1 MKPSMLSVVSKDEG
15 TALLEASLQIIEEF
29 GVRIEHAEAVDC
41 LIGAGAKKSDDGRI
55 CVGVDLSRTILSGAP
70 SRFRL
75 HDRRGGAIEIGAGH
89 SSTMCGGTVA
99 RVAEWPDWSLR
110 SASRDDVARFTRLC
124 DALPLVHTIVP
135 VAEAQDVER
144 SQAEL
149 ITFAETLA
157 NTTKF
162 VWACPVEHRAAQAF
176 VEMSRIVS
184 GAEDLSAEPRAGL
197 LVTVLPGFRLDDDCA
212 ATTILAAREGLPLIS
227 MGASIA
233 GQSAPNTV
241 AASAALKMA
250 ANLIVAILAQ
260 IARPGAP
267 VLLDV
272 GVTILDMASTDLG
285 EAGPE
290 YPLGIAAMAAVARD
304 LGLPTYSCAL
314 HCDAKTGDFQ
324 AGLEKMASMMTS
336 LLSGVDLTVN
346 IGMVSRCS
354 AASYEQMIL
363 DHELCQFLQRFGKGV
378 AVNDDTLGLDVIRE
392 VGIDGNFLMHEHT
405 VRHCRSGEIWYPR
418 ILDRSSV
425 GAERRDLLE
434 RAHEEVERILAEH
447 TPEVD
452 ASVKE
457 ELMKYAERA
466 S

>member
-1 MKPSMLSVVSKDEG
+1 MKPGILSVVSKDEG
-15 TALLEASLQIIEEF
+15 TALLEASLQIMEEF
-29 GVRIEHAEAVDC
+29 GVRIEHAEAVDY
-41 LIGAGAKKSDDGRI
+41 LISAGAKKGGDGRI
-55 CVGVDLSRTILSGAP
+55 CVGVDMARRILSSAP
-70 SRFRL
+70 GRFRL
-75 HDRRGGAIEIGAGH
+75 HDRCGGAIEVGAGH
-89 SSTMCGGTVA
+89 SWTMCGGTVA

-110 SASRDDVARFTRLC
+110 SAGRDDVVRFTRLC

-144 SQAEL
+144 SQAEV

-176 VEMSRIVS
+176 VDMSRIVS
-184 GAEDLSAEPRAGL
+184 GAEDLSTEPKTGL
-197 LVTVLPGFRLDDDCA
+197 LVTVLPGLRLDDDCA

-227 MGASIA
+227 MGASMA

-250 ANLIVAILAQ
+250 ADLIVVILAQ
-260 IARPGAP
+260 IVRPGAP
-267 VLLDV
+267 VLLDI
-272 GVTILDMASTDLG
+272 GVTTIDMASTDLG

-290 YPLGIAAMAAVARD
+290 YGLGIAAMAAVARE

-324 AGLEKMASMMTS
+324 AGLEKMASMMTA
-336 LLSGVDLTVN
+336 LLSGVDLAVN

-354 AASYEQMIL
+354 AASYEQVVM
-363 DHELCQFLQRFGKGV
+363 DHELCAFIQRFSKGV
-378 AVNDDTLGLDVIRE
+378 TVNDDTLGLDVIRD

-418 ILDRSSV
+418 FLDRTAV
-425 GAERRDLLE
+425 GVEVSGIYD
-434 RAHEEVERILAEH
+434 RAHKEADRILAEQ

-452 ASVKE
+452 GSVKD
-457 ELMKYAERA
+457 ELMSYVERV
-466 S
+466 